1 MLFVWLLPVVM
12 VTNVP
17 ASLLVQGFDLT
28 LSAWLF
34 GSAPVWFAA
43 AVFVFNRGLRR
54 YTSASS

>member
-1 MLFVWLLPVVM
+1 
-12 VTNVP
+12 
-17 ASLLVQGFDLT
+17 VQGFDFT

-34 GSAPVWFAA
+34 GSALVWFAA